1 MAININ
7 NDSAEAS
14 DRSGLSL
21 SDELNQ
27 IALRC
32 AGRKPMSNLTPD
44 EILGYDE
51 AGIPTL

>member
-1 MAININ
+1 MAINIK
-7 NDSAEAS
+7 NDDAQESG
-14 DRSGLSL
+14 RSGLSL

-32 AGRKPMSNLTPD
+32 GGRELVSDLTPE